1 MAGHVRGLSPILST
15 MILLS
20 AALIA
25 GILLYTYF
33 TNTMRGMANAPN
45 VAVEQAAYY
54 PSVGL
59 LYVKIRNYGG
69 APVDINNSKINV
81 IVDNATCSYVIIC
94 SKTAMLKPFQ
104 SLTIQLYANG
114 LNSTSI
120 EGCILKLAGTTT
132 SEPSKCLEALA
143 SSSAYVTY
151 TYLYAG
157 SEQSTQPVSVT
168 LG

>member
-1 MAGHVRGLSPILST
+1 MRGLSPILST

-45 VAVEQAAYY
+45 IAVEQASYY

-59 LYVKIRNYGG
+59 LYVKVRNYGG
-69 APVDINNSKINV
+69 APVDVNNSKIGVIAGNV
-81 IVDNATCSYVIIC
+81 TCTCRIVCS
-94 SKTAMLKPFQ
+94 TPAMLKPFQ
-104 SLTIQLYANG
+104 SLTAQIYLFAGNG
-114 LNSTSI
+114 TTSI
-120 EGCILKLAGTTT
+120 PGCTVECVNAAA
-132 SEPSKCLEALA
+132 CAQAMA
-143 SSSAYVTY
+143 SNSAYVTY